1 MKTLARSDCRT
12 ELVNR
17 LRQARVDNVRQWG
30 RMNAHQ
36 MICHLCDAFRMA
48 LGEKPVKDASTLAKR
63 TLVKWMAL
71 YLPLQWRPG
80 IVTVP
85 EVDQDVG
92 GTRPVEFATDLKEAE
107 ALLGLLASRAGNR
120 SWPDHPI
127 FGRMSEGAWLRW
139 AYLHTDHHL
148 RQFGL

>member
-1 MKTLARSDCRT
+1 MKTLAHNDCRA
-12 ELVNR
+12 ELVGR
-17 LRQARVDNVRQWG
+17 LRQARLDSVRQWG

-48 LGEKPVKDASTLAKR
+48 LGEKHVNDASTLARR

-71 YLPLQWRPG
+71 YLPWQWPPG

-85 EVDQDVG
+85 EVDQEAG
-92 GTRPVEFATDLKEAE
+92 GTRPVEFAKDLNDVE
-107 ALLGLLASRAGNR
+107 ALLGLVASRAGKGN
-120 SWPDHPI
+120 WPDHPI
-127 FGRMSEGAWLRW
+127 FGRMSERDWMRW
-139 AYLHTDHHL
+139 GYLHTDHHL